1 MRSSHMKLV
10 TILVTRS
17 KSCHVKTLHAVLRL
31 NIQCLQRNVDNQI
44 AYVDDDPY
52 EKSEIIERY
61 MKTHDRIFFI
71 DFGIGV
77 DDASLDQVLATHEG
91 VGCLVF
97 PGVKE
102 GIDWGMFREKIRNET
117 NEPVSQMGLHFDTIV
132 GSAVSKDIR
141 KVDSTTAKVWM
152 MNTKI
157 VIKNIKDKKTGNWKI
172 SPKMFEKFKEQN
184 VRMYAFTAAKLTMTY
199 AHECVSNI
207 LNAAG
212 VKVN

>member
-1 MRSSHMKLV
+1 MKLV

-31 NIQCLQRNVDNQI
+31 NIRCLRKSIDNEI
-44 AYVDDDPY
+44 VYVDDDPY
-52 EKSEIIERY
+52 KKSGLVEKY

-77 DDASLDQVLATHEG
+77 DDDSLDQVLESHEG

-102 GIDWGMFREKIRNET
+102 GIDWEMFKKKIQNDSS
-117 NEPVSQMGLHFDTIV
+117 EPVSQMGLHFDTVV
-132 GSAVSKDIR
+132 GSAVSKNIR
-141 KVDSTTAKVWM
+141 KVESTSAKVWI
-152 MNTKI
+152 MNTKN
-157 VIKNIKDKKTGNWKI
+157 VTKTLHKSKDSKI
-172 SPKMFEKFKEQN
+172 SPKMFEKFIRQN
-184 VRMYAFTAAKLTMTY
+184 VRVYAFTAAKLTMIYT
-199 AHECVSNI
+199 HECVSNI
-207 LNAAG
+207 LSAAG

>member
-1 MRSSHMKLV
+1 MKLV

-31 NIQCLQRNVDNQI
+31 NIKCLQKKIDNQI
-44 AYVDDDPY
+44 MYVDDDPY
-52 EKSEIIERY
+52 KKAEIVERY

-77 DDASLDQVLATHEG
+77 DDASLDQVMENHEG

-97 PGVKE
+97 PGVEE
-102 GIDWGMFREKIRNET
+102 GIDWGMFKEKIKNDID
-117 NEPVSQMGLHFDTIV
+117 EPVSQMGLNFDTVV
-132 GSAVSKDIR
+132 GSAVSKNIR
-141 KVDSTTAKVWM
+141 KVDSTSAKVWM
-152 MNTKI
+152 MNTKN
-157 VIKNIKDKKTGNWKI
+157 VTKTLQKSKDSKI
-172 SPKMFEKFKEQN
+172 SPKMFEKFLKQN
-184 VRMYAFTAAKLTMTY
+184 VRVYAFTAAKLTITY
-199 AHECVSNI
+199 THECVSNI